1 MKIAISGSNGL
12 IASYLIEALRKN
24 NHQVIPI
31 DRTLLLPSNA
41 DSLRHTLESCD
52 AVINLAGATINQRWN
67 ARNKKLIYDSRIES
81 TRALVLAINSLKQKP
96 NVFIST
102 SAVGAYPIDAIS
114 DENDTRYGENFLA
127 QVCKDWETEARNIS
141 SKVRLVIPRFGVVLA
156 SDGGAFPQMCIPFRL
171 FLGGKIATGLQGLSW
186 IHIDDLVNGLL
197 LTLNNEKVEGIVN
210 FTSPQITDNAL
221 FTSALSKIIN
231 RPAWLTI
238 PKFILHLIL
247 GDQAQLLT
255 EGQKIMPKKL
265 IDLGFHFQYPTLDL
279 AIQKLLSTRK

>member
-12 IASYLIEALRKN
+12 IASYLTKTLREN

-81 TRALVLAINSLKQKP
+81 TRALVTAINNLNQKP
-96 NVFIST
+96 QVFIST

-221 FTSALSKIIN
+221 FTSALSKIMN
-231 RPAWLTI
+231 RPAWSTI

>member
-221 FTSALSKIIN
+221 FTSALSKITN
-231 RPAWLTI
+231 RPAWFTI